1 MGGPLEEIPGVEV
14 TVVARRPCADPAS
27 AERLR
32 RALVA
37 DSPAFVQL
45 EVEGATLVLRTTAT
59 TARRA
64 RATLEDLLACVQAA
78 ERTVASSES
87 K

>member
-1 MGGPLEEIPGVEV
+1 
-14 TVVARRPCADPAS
+14 
-27 AERLR
+27 
-32 RALVA
+32 VA